1 MHTTASG
8 LTASST
14 QMLCVTCGN
23 RTNKRSDVGRET
35 THCHGALPPL
45 RFMVLCG
52 DFGVTVM
59 FLEAGELEA
68 ILEQENQYLATLR
81 NRWGTDM
88 LTEKAVHDLRMGKR
102 TELLG
107 DLQAKKE
114 KERCQAIPLEA
125 EPSV

>member
-1 MHTTASG
+1 
-8 LTASST
+8 
-14 QMLCVTCGN
+14 
-23 RTNKRSDVGRET
+23 
-35 THCHGALPPL
+35 
-45 RFMVLCG
+45 
-52 DFGVTVM
+52 M